1 MPTGITSPKAGSPPG
16 AGIASFP
23 FALYFWQPRAA
34 CYGQGVRG
42 DDEILFSLTAGLV
55 LFSRL

>member
-1 MPTGITSPKAGSPPG
+1 MPTGITPPKAESPPG
-16 AGIASFP
+16 AGIASVP

-42 DDEILFSLTAGLV
+42 DDEILSSLTAGLV
-55 LFSRL
+55 PLPRL